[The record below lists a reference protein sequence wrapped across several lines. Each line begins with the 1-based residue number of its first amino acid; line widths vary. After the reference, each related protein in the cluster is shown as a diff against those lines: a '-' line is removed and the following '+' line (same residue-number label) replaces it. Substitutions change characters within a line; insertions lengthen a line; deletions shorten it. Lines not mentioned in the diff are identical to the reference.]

1 MYLYDSICSGDSA
14 DITEV
19 LSSIRQHKSIIG
31 LSAIHDVPCP
41 LSDSMQ
47 AQTLSIEYY
56 HYIMDLLQDIISTFF
71 FLWTEIRNYFQ
82 AALEQGS
89 QICDIITR

>member
-1 MYLYDSICSGDSA
+1 MVACTYMTVFVA
-14 DITEV
+14 VT
-19 LSSIRQHKSIIG
+19 RQILRKCCHLLDIG

-47 AQTLSIEYY
+47 AQTPSIEYY